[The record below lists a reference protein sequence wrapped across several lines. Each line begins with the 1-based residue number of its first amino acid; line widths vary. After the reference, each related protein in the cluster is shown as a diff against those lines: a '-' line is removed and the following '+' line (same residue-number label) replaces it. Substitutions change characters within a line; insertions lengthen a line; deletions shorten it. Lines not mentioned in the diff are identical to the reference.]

1 MNGAPLVL
9 GLAGLAALAGAA
21 QRGSRAGGQPSV
33 GDFVRFVRPF
43 SIVESGDHE
52 VYEVFSDGS
61 MEIGAPSLPCL
72 GRPSRTRRVQQYLV
86 ALKPT
91 SDLDKLAA
99 RLSANEVGWAKLL
112 VRRVEEGKDA
122 DLEDAARRSTHVR
135 KLDACTR
142 EALLA
147 YARQISEFTS
157 PSGSRA
163 GRIPKA
169 AWVRRALSDY
179 RAQEQSGRALRE
191 YDKALQGLQQI
202 YNSLDEAGKEKL
214 EQLDR
219 RFHAGDTA
227 PLVAYA
233 KSLDPSL
240 FHLESSS
247 KKPIRPSMA
256 FSPVEP
262 VEDLSGLPRRLYHG
276 SRLYHRLLIEG
287 IRLPAAADILPNDT
301 YVWDGRPGPD
311 GWPVAWAPY
320 VMDWFKGLSLEGRR
334 SLSRQTLGR
343 PIRGRADMGQAV
355 SLLWTSRDPR
365 LAAGYASKDSP
376 VLEIDPRKLSV
387 FGWFEPDLAGKDE
400 VVLVLSTRV
409 PQGLPN
415 AVTAVLESKR

>member
-1 MNGAPLVL
+1 MNGVPLVL
-9 GLAGLAALAGAA
+9 GLAGLAAIAGVS

-33 GDFVRFVRPF
+33 GDFVRFVRPL

-61 MEIGAPSLPCL
+61 LEIGAPSLSCL
-72 GRPSRTRRVQQYLV
+72 GRPSRTRRVRQDLV

-99 RLSANEVGWAKLL
+99 RLSADEVGWAKLL

-147 YARQISEFTS
+147 YARQVSEVTS

-163 GRIPKA
+163 GRIPKV

-179 RAQEQSGRALRE
+179 RAQEQSGRTLRE
-191 YDKALQGLQQI
+191 YDKALQGLRQI
-202 YNSLDEAGKEKL
+202 YNSMDEAGKEKL

-233 KSLDPSL
+233 KSLDPGL

-247 KKPIRPSMA
+247 KKPNRPSMA
-256 FSPVEP
+256 FSPVDP
-262 VEDLSGLPRRLYHG
+262 VENLRGLPSRLYHG
-276 SRLYHRLLIEG
+276 SRRYHRVLVEG
-287 IRLPAAADILPNDT
+287 LRLPPASDMEPNDT
-301 YVWDGRPGPD
+301 YVWEGEVDPD
-311 GWPVAWAPY
+311 GWPIAWAPY
-320 VMDWFKGLSLEGRR
+320 VMDWFKGLSEKGKR
-334 SLSRQTLGR
+334 SLSSQTLGR
-343 PIRGRADMGQAV
+343 RIR
-355 SLLWTSRDPR
+355 
-365 LAAGYASKDSP
+365 SP
-376 VLEIDPRKLSV
+376 L
-387 FGWFEPDLAGKDE
+387 DL
-400 VVLVLSTRV
+400 
-409 PQGLPN
+409 
-415 AVTAVLESKR
+415 